1 MFLINEIS
9 TLPLVNFRD
18 MASDNDAYLPLKFTY
33 KGPSGI
39 GESGNKAVPDIYRYV
54 HVSNLGIVDVSSS
67 SPSDP
72 GATSML
78 IPLINIDKNGYFKEV
93 KEPNTWR
100 KNLSREIKEFR
111 KNDPKKE
118 VIEFNAK
125 FLSAELNEDGE

>member
-1 MFLINEIS
+1 
-9 TLPLVNFRD
+9 
-18 MASDNDAYLPLKFTY
+18 
-33 KGPSGI
+33 
-39 GESGNKAVPDIYRYV
+39 
-54 HVSNLGIVDVSSS
+54 
-67 SPSDP
+67 
-72 GATSML
+72 ML

-100 KNLSREIKEFR
+100 RNLSREIKEFR